1 MSYSQHLSLTIDYKP
16 GINILTSLDKW
27 LTNRGCRALSRTVS
41 QPTCEHCKYSTTRQ
55 TGSKQIRESI
65 RRSQE
70 CDMSDVCV
78 VQCEHIDTRL
88 LSYDTD
94 ESPTLIHITT
104 DLFGESDKF
113 SISTLAIYYIST
125 E

>member
-1 MSYSQHLSLTIDYKP
+1 
-16 GINILTSLDKW
+16 
-27 LTNRGCRALSRTVS
+27 
-41 QPTCEHCKYSTTRQ
+41 
-55 TGSKQIRESI
+55 
-65 RRSQE
+65 
-70 CDMSDVCV
+70 MSDVCV